1 MNLIK
6 VSKNYQITIPR
17 NLRKKLNISQ
27 GDYMEVN
34 GQNGEIVI
42 RPVKMVHPDQAYFFS
57 KEWQKGEAEAD
68 KDIAEGRVEGP
79 FNNAEDLIKD
89 LES

>member
-1 MNLIK
+1 
-6 VSKNYQITIPR
+6 
-17 NLRKKLNISQ
+17 
-27 GDYMEVN
+27 
-34 GQNGEIVI
+34 
-42 RPVKMVHPDQAYFFS
+42 MVHPDQAYFFT

-68 KDIAEGRVEGP
+68 KDIAEERVEGP